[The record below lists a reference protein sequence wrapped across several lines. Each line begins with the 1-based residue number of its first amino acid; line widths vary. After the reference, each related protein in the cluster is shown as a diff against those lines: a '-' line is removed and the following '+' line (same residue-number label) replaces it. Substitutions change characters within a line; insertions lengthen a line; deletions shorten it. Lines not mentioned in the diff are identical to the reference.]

1 MLNTSDDFALPS
13 VDKVTVSVIVKVE
26 APAKVHSTQLGSHVN
41 ESSTLQSINDVSND
55 LQKLLKYL
63 IVLGEGE
70 GGGIMKVLL
79 EMGGRSQE
87 WEGWFYNGG
96 GDFYK
101 VFLHSWQ
108 RALPYFF

>member
-26 APAKVHSTQLGSHVN
+26 APAKVRSTQLGSHVN
-41 ESSTLQSINDVSND
+41 ESSTLQSINDMSND

-63 IVLGEGE
+63 IVLEGGGE

-96 GDFYK
+96 GG
-101 VFLHSWQ
+101 FLQS
-108 RALPYFF
+108 LFT